1 MLNPKQRI
9 SLALSALLISSQVYA
24 IDVSYQSHIKPSNI
38 ALDAVR
44 NKGGNAPKITQ
55 ANNGIPVVDIA
66 DANNAGISNNYFTDF
81 NVGKEGLIFNNSK
94 DLFVN
99 TTLAGYINGNS
110 NLTNEASLILTQV
123 TGSNPS
129 SLLGVMEIAGKR
141 ADLIIANPN
150 GITCNGCGVLNAK
163 SFTLSTG
170 VISQEEIDR
179 VNNINEINKT
189 LTMMTER

>member
-1 MLNPKQRI
+1 MLNTKQKI
-9 SLALSALLISSQVYA
+9 SFALSALLLSSQVFA
-24 IDVSYQSHIKPSNI
+24 IDVSYQSHIKPSAV

-44 NKGGNAPKITQ
+44 HKGSNSPRVTQ
-55 ANNGIPVVDIA
+55 ANNGIPVVEIA
-66 DANNAGISNNYFTDF
+66 DANKAGISNNYFTDF
-81 NVGKEGLIFNNSK
+81 NVGAEGLIFNNSK

-110 NLTNEASLILTQV
+110 NLTQEASLILTQV

-150 GITCNGCGVLNAK
+150 GITCKACGVLNAK
-163 SFTLSTG
+163 SFTLST
-170 VISQEEIDR
+170 
-179 VNNINEINKT
+179 
-189 LTMMTER
+189 